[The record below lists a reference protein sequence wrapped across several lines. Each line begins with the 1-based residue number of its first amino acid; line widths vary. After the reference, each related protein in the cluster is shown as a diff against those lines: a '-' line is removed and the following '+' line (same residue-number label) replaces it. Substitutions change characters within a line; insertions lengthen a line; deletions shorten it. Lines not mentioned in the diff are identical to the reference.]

1 MLSRQRLLLAVAAS
15 VPFVAF
21 AACSAGSTKSNDD
34 GSTFAGSGGFASG
47 GASGAGGAKGG
58 AAGTTTAGTTGT
70 GGFTTDPDAGMSDAL
85 PDGCSTINAKA
96 SRIPLHL
103 YLLIDRSS
111 SMSGRWDA
119 VKAGVSAFLGDKAS
133 AEIDVAMTPFP
144 AVNQTPGNECNFL
157 PYQDPAVPFAQL
169 PGNKGPIEASL
180 AMTSANGFGSPMY
193 PALLGAYGRGA
204 DTLKQ
209 KPGDNFV
216 VLLVTD
222 GSPAPQPATCTG
234 VDALDPMVIGALAE
248 KALSVT
254 KVKTFVVSFSKD
266 SDDVAFANLVSQKG
280 GGKAVFVDTVDV
292 DKKFRDALAAVR
304 GEGIGCEFPIPAPPM
319 GMKIDYGQVN
329 VRYTAGDGKVTDLGR
344 SPGCMSPNAWDYDDE
359 KMPTKIKLCG
369 DLCTAVKADGLAQ
382 VEAVLGCPT
391 IIVVK

>member
-1 MLSRQRLLLAVAAS
+1 MLSRPRLFLAVALSAS
-15 VPFVAF
+15 VVAF
-21 AACSAGSTKSNDD
+21 VACSAGSTKSTDD
-34 GSTFAGSGGFASG
+34 GSTFAGAAGAATG
-47 GASGAGGAKGG
+47 GASGSGGAQAG
-58 AAGTTTAGTTGT
+58 AAGMATGGTAAGGFMGDDAGT
-70 GGFTTDPDAGMSDAL
+70 SDAL

-96 SRIPLHL
+96 TRIPLHL

-119 VKAGVSAFLGDKAS
+119 VKAGVAAFLGDKAS
-133 AEIDVAMTPFP
+133 VDIDVAMTPFP

-157 PYQDPAVPFAQL
+157 PYQDPAVPFGVL
-169 PGNKGPIEASL
+169 PGNKAAIDMSL
-180 AMTSANGFGSPMY
+180 AKTDPNGFGTPVY

-209 KPGDNFV
+209 KPGDSFV

-234 VDALDPMVIGALAE
+234 ADALSPTVIAGIAE
-248 KALSVT
+248 KALTLT

-280 GGKAVFVDTVDV
+280 GGSAVFVDNVDV
-292 DKKFRDALAAVR
+292 EKKFRDALAAVR
-304 GEGIGCEFPIPAPPM
+304 GEGLGCEFPIPPAPP

-344 SPGCMSPNAWDYDDE
+344 SPGCVVPSAWDYDDPT
-359 KMPTKIKLCG
+359 MPTKIKLCG

-391 IIVVK
+391 VVVVK